1 MISNS
6 NLIYTISFFLF
17 VWTGLTPLFGVENS
31 TRHSLSLT
39 TSFLNPNFSDH
50 LVSPLHLHGLGT
62 GGRLIYRVRTPR
74 FDFNFF
80 IGGGGGVLYSK
91 NSGLYEG
98 DDYFVHVS
106 FNMNSSYRLPVI
118 HDKGHLLLG
127 LQVSYIF
134 EGYLPGYITS
144 YNWFA
149 DLSFLPTIGF
159 EYDFT
164 KGRLRSSFG
173 FSIFSIVNRPPWT
186 NYNDELDFIL
196 SDSLLRILFRGGPVT
211 INQYFRFNWDVHWDT
226 YLSPYFDLI
235 SGFSCQYIK
244 TTLPLDASS
253 FSLSIDVG
261 IRYVF

>member
-6 NLIYTISFFLF
+6 NFIRTTGFFLF
-17 VWTGLTPLFGVENS
+17 VWAGLTPLFGINNS

-50 LVSPLHLHGLGT
+50 LVSPLHLHGLGA
-62 GGRLIYRVRTPR
+62 GGRLSYSVRAPR
-74 FDFNFF
+74 FDFNLL

-91 NSGLYEG
+91 NSGLYDG
-98 DDYFVHVS
+98 DNYFVHAS

-118 HDKGHLLLG
+118 HDKGHLLFG
-127 LQVSYIF
+127 LQVSYML
-134 EGYLPGYITS
+134 EGYFLGYITS
-144 YNWFA
+144 HNWFA
-149 DLSFLPTIGF
+149 DLSFLPSIGF
-159 EYDFT
+159 EYDFK
-164 KGRLRSSFG
+164 KGRLRSSFA

-186 NYNDELDFIL
+186 NYNDELDFKL
-196 SDSLLRILFRGGPVT
+196 SESPLRILFRGEPVT
-211 INQYFRFNWDVHWDT
+211 INQYARFNWNVHWDT
-226 YLSPYFDLI
+226 KLSPHFDLI